1 MSTKVDGL
9 LDHSSLFINFCIFCP
24 IIGPGISVVSP
35 FWLSLVSVKELHCAM
50 GTPVTCY
57 LSRKIHTEKRYSEI
71 ACGCQCTCVCVR
83 LCACVCAFIV
93 GRQYLLDQTSSGS
106 SVNSMA
112 SHHTETQS
120 AGHIYYSFNHFFTI
134 LLIYFPIHC
143 PHVPQHVVL
152 L

>member
-1 MSTKVDGL
+1 MPWGHQS
-9 LDHSSLFINFCIFCP
+9 
-24 IIGPGISVVSP
+24 
-35 FWLSLVSVKELHCAM
+35 
-50 GTPVTCY
+50 PVTCQERFTQ
-57 LSRKIHTEKRYSEI
+57 RKDIQKLHVGASVR
-71 ACGCQCTCVCVR
+71 VCVR